1 MLYSLQSSVEMGY
14 LQRLELENFKSYKGK
29 HTIGPFKRFT
39 AIIGPN
45 GCGKSNLMDAIS
57 FVFGERTQSLRVRTV
72 KDLIHGAPIGK
83 PVANTAMVSAVYAEQ
98 DGTEIN
104 FTRKIV
110 GSGTEYRIDNK
121 VVSPQQYTKKLEEL
135 GILVKAKNFLV
146 FQGTVESIAMKTP
159 KERTQMFEKIS
170 RSGELSDDYEKKK
183 QEMQKAEEETSFNYH
198 KKKGIAAEKKEAKA
212 EKEEA
217 DKYHKLNQE
226 LDNCQLELQLFKL
239 YHNEQ
244 GINHLTNELK
254 TKSRDLDKLEKEKNE
269 IEQKLKSK
277 KQENAKLSREMASVE
292 KKIASKE
299 AEQNKNKPLYIK
311 AKEKTSHLSKRIEN
325 SKKAVAKAKE
335 AHKKH
340 EAEIEELEKE
350 LEEVRR
356 AAEQYENDVSGDSQD
371 ENVELMEAQLE
382 QYNALKEEAGRETAA
397 VKLEL
402 DKIVREQNAE
412 QKTLDQLKQRE
423 ISLLSQ
429 QKHKIE
435 QRKQLEERM
444 EKLDDYIRSNHEQVE
459 KLQQEHDALDTEI
472 NDANSRHS
480 ELCKLL
486 EEVQVELSEA
496 KVDKHENA
504 RHQKKQEV
512 LESMKRLFPGVYG
525 RLIELCEPV
534 HKKYTLAI
542 TRVLGRNMDAIVVDT
557 EKTGRDCIQYLKEQR
572 ADPETFL
579 PLDSLQVK
587 PVQEKYR
594 QSAGSA
600 KLVIDVI
607 KFEPAVIKKALQ
619 YACANALV
627 CDRMEDARQLAFS
640 GAERKKTVSL
650 DGTLF
655 QKSGIIKGGVS
666 DLKAKARRWDE
677 KQVDALKRKR
687 DSFLAELKEL
697 SKHRRKEPQL
707 QNLKSQI
714 DGLRNRL
721 RYSHKDK
728 ETTEKQSLTAIS
740 KDLDFIEKE
749 LRSLEPKRD
758 ELRKSMEKRSTAITN
773 TEKRMNRVED
783 QVFREFCDQIGVEN
797 IRQYEE
803 RQLRSQQERAQRRL
817 EFSNQESRLMNQLDY
832 ERGRDTKG
840 QLKKLKDSRAA
851 DKEEFEKLEAEEKEK
866 LKIIDQVDSE
876 LQKLHLE
883 KSSKKSE
890 IDEKEQEIREVKKDV
905 MQCVKDVTA
914 HQKQMTAMETQLE
927 QKRADRHSLLKS
939 CKMEDIFLPFKKGGM
954 NDIDLGEPSS
964 SQPETSSQDQ
974 TESSSMDVDSTST
987 QGAKITYEREA
998 NLVIDYSSLSRGL
1011 KQLEDPAE
1019 IRNMMNELTHKVNK
1033 LQTTLQRI
1041 QAPNMKALEKL
1052 DGVSSRFQETSA
1064 EFEQARNKA
1073 RKAKIEF
1080 ETVKKER
1087 YELFMTA
1094 FEHVSTKIDEIYK
1107 DIANNP
1113 SAQAFLGP
1121 EDAEEPYLGGINYN
1135 CVAPGKRFRPMDNL
1149 SGGEKTVA
1157 ALALLFSIHS
1167 FQPAPFFVLDEIDA
1181 ALDNTNINKVARY
1194 IISETEKRF
1203 QCIVIS
1209 LKEEFYTRAEA
1220 LIGITAEP
1228 DKDCTVSRVFTLD
1241 LTQYP
1246 E

>member
-1 MLYSLQSSVEMGY
+1 MGY

-269 IEQKLKSK
+269 TEQKLKSK

-687 DSFLAELKEL
+687 DSYLAELKEL

-866 LKIIDQVDSE
+866 LKIIEQVDSE

-1019 IRNMMNELTHKVNK
+1019 IRNMMNELTNKVNK

>member
-1 MLYSLQSSVEMGY
+1 MLYALQSSVEMGY

-429 QKHKIE
+429 QKHKID

-687 DSFLAELKEL
+687 DSYLAELKEL

-866 LKIIDQVDSE
+866 LKIIEQVDSE

>member
-1 MLYSLQSSVEMGY
+1 MGY

-83 PVANTAMVSAVYAEQ
+83 PVASTGMVTAVYAEE

-110 GSGTEYRIDNK
+110 GSGTEYRIDSK
-121 VVSPQQYTKKLEEL
+121 IVSPQQYTSKLESL

-170 RSGELSDDYEKKK
+170 RSGELADDYEKKK
-183 QEMQKAEEETSFNYH
+183 VEMQKAEEETSFNYH
-198 KKKGIAAEKKEAKA
+198 KKKGIAAEKREAKA

-226 LDNCQLELQLFKL
+226 LEDCQLEIQLFKL

-244 GINHLTNELK
+244 SINHLTNELK
-254 TKSRDLDKLEKEKNE
+254 AKSRDLDKLEKKKSE
-269 IEQKLKSK
+269 IDQQLKSK
-277 KQENAKLSREMASVE
+277 KQENAKFSREMASVE
-292 KKIASKE
+292 KKITTKE
-299 AEQNKNKPLYIK
+299 AELNKNRPQYIK
-311 AKEKTSHLSKRIEN
+311 AKEKTSHVLKRIET
-325 SKKAVAKAKE
+325 SKKAYDKAKNV
-335 AHKKH
+335 HKKH
-340 EAEIEELEKE
+340 QAEIKELEYE
-350 LEEVRR
+350 LEEVRS
-356 AAEQYENDVSGDSQD
+356 AAEKYEEEILGASQD
-371 ENVELMEAQLE
+371 ENVELMDSQLE
-382 QYNALKEEAGRETAA
+382 QYNALKEQAGRETAA
-397 VKLEL
+397 LKLQL
-402 DKIVREQNAE
+402 DKIVRAQSSEQE
-412 QKTLDQLKQRE
+412 SLDQLKQKK
-423 ISLLSQ
+423 SDLMAQ
-429 QKHKIE
+429 QKHKTD
-435 QRKQLEERM
+435 QRTQLMERI
-444 EKLDDYIRSNHEQVE
+444 EKLDEYISTNIQTVE
-459 KLQQEHDALDTEI
+459 KLRQDHDRMEGEI
-472 NDANSRHS
+472 NDANSRYM
-480 ELCKLL
+480 
-486 EEVQVELSEA
+486 ELSQQLDSVQEELNEA
-496 KVDKHENA
+496 KMDKHESA
-504 RHQKKQEV
+504 RHQKKQEL

-525 RLIELCEPV
+525 RLIDLCQPV
-534 HKKYTLAI
+534 HKKYTFAI
-542 TRVLGRNMDAIVVDT
+542 TKVLGRNMDAIVVDT
-557 EKTGRDCIQYLKEQR
+557 EKTGKDCIQYLREQR
-572 ADPETFL
+572 ADPEMFL
-579 PLDSLQVK
+579 PLDSIQVK
-587 PVQEKYR
+587 PVNEKLR
-594 QSAGSA
+594 QIGGTA

-607 KFEPAVIKKALQ
+607 KYEPAVIKKALQ
-619 YACANALV
+619 FACANALV
-627 CDRMEDARQLAFS
+627 CDGMEEARRLAFG

-655 QKSGIIKGGVS
+655 EKSGVISGGVS
-666 DLKAKARRWDE
+666 EVKAKARRWDE
-677 KQVDALKRKR
+677 KQVDGLKRKR
-687 DSFLAELKEL
+687 DSFLVELKDL
-697 SKHRRKEPQL
+697 SKHRRKEPEL

-714 DGLRNRL
+714 DGLEHRL
-721 RYSHKDK
+721 RYSTKDK
-728 ETTEKQSLTAIS
+728 ETTEKQTLGEIS
-740 KDLDFIEKE
+740 KELKVIKKE
-749 LRSLEPKRD
+749 LDTLQPKR
-758 ELRKSMEKRSTAITN
+758 EKLLLSMAARSEEITN

-783 QVFREFCDQIGVEN
+783 QVFRGFCEQINVEN

-803 RQLRSQQERAQRRL
+803 KQLKAQQERAQRRL
-817 EFSNQESRLMNQLDY
+817 EFSNQESRLMNQLEY

-840 QLKKLKDSRAA
+840 QLKKL
-851 DKEEFEKLEAEEKEK
+851 EESMATDEEEIEKLRGEEKEK
-866 LKIIDQVDSE
+866 LKIIERETSILE
-876 LQKLHLE
+876 KLRLE
-883 KSSKKSE
+883 KSAVKSQ
-890 IDEKEQEIREVKKDV
+890 IDEKDLEIKEVKKGL
-905 MQCVKDVTA
+905 MHHMKEVTSL
-914 HQKQMTAMETQLE
+914 QKQMTAMETQLE

-954 NDIDLGEPSS
+954 NDIDLGEPSA
-964 SQPETSSQDQ
+964 SQPETSSQ
-974 TESSSMDVDSTST
+974 ESSSTEVNSAST

-998 NLVIDYSSLSRGL
+998 NLVIDYSSLSRNL
-1011 KQLEDPAE
+1011 KQLDDPAE
-1019 IRNMMNELTHKVNK
+1019 IRNMMNELTNKVNK

-1080 ETVKKER
+1080 ETVKKSR
-1087 YELFMTA
+1087 YDRFMDA
-1094 FEHVSTKIDEIYK
+1094 FEHVSQRIDDIYK
-1107 DIANNP
+1107 ELANNP

-1167 FQPAPFFVLDEIDA
+1167 YQPAPFFVLDEIDA

-1194 IISETEKRF
+1194 IINETKEHF

-1228 DKDCTVSRVFTLD
+1228 DKDCTVSQVFTLD

>member
-429 QKHKIE
+429 QKHKID

-472 NDANSRHS
+472 NNANSRHS

-866 LKIIDQVDSE
+866 LKIIEQVDSE

-1019 IRNMMNELTHKVNK
+1019 IRNMMNELTNKVNK

>member
-1 MLYSLQSSVEMGY
+1 MLYALQSSVEMGY

-429 QKHKIE
+429 QKHKID

-687 DSFLAELKEL
+687 DSYLAELKEL

-866 LKIIDQVDSE
+866 LKIIEQVDSE

-1019 IRNMMNELTHKVNK
+1019 IRNMMNELTNKVNK

>member
-335 AHKKH
+335 AYKKH

-429 QKHKIE
+429 QKHKID

-687 DSFLAELKEL
+687 DSYLAELKEL

-866 LKIIDQVDSE
+866 LKIIEQVDSE

-1019 IRNMMNELTHKVNK
+1019 IRNMMNELTNKVNK

-1194 IISETEKRF
+1194 IISETERRF